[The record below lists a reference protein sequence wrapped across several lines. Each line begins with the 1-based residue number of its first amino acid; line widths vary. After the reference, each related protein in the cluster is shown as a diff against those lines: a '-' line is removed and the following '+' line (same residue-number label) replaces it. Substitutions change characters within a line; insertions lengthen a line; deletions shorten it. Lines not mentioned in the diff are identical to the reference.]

1 MTMRF
6 LPLAVL
12 LTVSGVATADEEEA
26 DTCLRTKIW
35 AGYND
40 GWAVRT
46 ATSASLAEG
55 DHRIY
60 LVTMYAGNE
69 YRLQVC
75 GDANANDVDLVLH
88 DANGTELM
96 RDESDDREPMINFK
110 PASTDTYYIAVYAGS
125 LAKGQTKAGVA
136 MAVTYK

>member
-1 MTMRF
+1 MR
-6 LPLAVL
+6 LLAL
-12 LTVSGVATADEEEA
+12 MGILSLGSGEATADEEEA

-35 AGYND
+35 EGYNE

-46 ATSASLAEG
+46 ATSATLEEG
-55 DHRIY
+55 GHRIY
-60 LVTMYAGNE
+60 VVTMYAGNE

-75 GDANANDVDLVLH
+75 GDANANNLDIVLH

-96 RDESDDREPMINFK
+96 RDESADREPLVNFK
-110 PASTDTYYIAVYAGS
+110 PSSTDTYYIAVYAGS
-125 LAKGQTKAGVA
+125 LAKGQDKAGVA

>member
-1 MTMRF
+1 MRF
-6 LPLAVL
+6 IPLLAL
-12 LTVSGVATADEEEA
+12 LSVSGAAIADEEEA

-35 AGYND
+35 EGYND

-46 ATSASLAEG
+46 ATSATLAEG

-75 GDANANDVDLVLH
+75 GDANANDLDLVLH

-96 RDESDDREPMINFK
+96 RDESDDREPLINFK
-110 PASTDTYYIAVYAGS
+110 PSSTDTSV
-125 LAKGQTKAGVA
+125 AKSWQV
-136 MAVTYK
+136 

>member
-1 MTMRF
+1 MMRL
-6 LPLAVL
+6 LPLIAL
-12 LTVSGVATADEEEA
+12 LSVSGLAVADEEEA

-35 AGYND
+35 EGYND

-46 ATSASLAEG
+46 ATSATLAEG

-75 GDANANDVDLVLH
+75 GDANANDLDLVLH

-96 RDESDDREPMINFK
+96 RDESDDREPLINFK
-110 PASTDTYYIAVYAGS
+110 PSSTDTYYIAVYAGA
-125 LAKGQTKAGVA
+125 LAKGQTKSGVA

>member
-1 MTMRF
+1 MRF
-6 LPLAVL
+6 ITLIGL
-12 LTVSGVATADEEEA
+12 LTLGGVAIADEEEA

-35 AGYND
+35 EGYNE

-46 ATSASLAEG
+46 ATSVMLAEG

-60 LVTMYAGNE
+60 VVTMYAGNE

-75 GDANANDVDLVLH
+75 GDANANNLDIVLH

-96 RDESDDREPMINFK
+96 RDESDDREPLVNFK
-110 PASTDTYYIAVYAGS
+110 PSSTDTYYIAVYAGA
-125 LAKGQTKAGVA
+125 LAKGQDKAGVA

>member
-1 MTMRF
+1 MRTIALF
-6 LPLAVL
+6 GMLAAG
-12 LTVSGVATADEEEA
+12 GVAVADEEEA
-26 DTCLRTKIW
+26 DSCLRTKIW
-35 AGYND
+35 EGYNE

-46 ATSASLAEG
+46 ATSATLAEG

-75 GDANANDVDLVLH
+75 GDANANDLDLVLH

-96 RDESDDREPMINFK
+96 RDESDDREPLINFK
-110 PASTDTYYIAVYAGS
+110 PSSTDTYYIAVYAGS
-125 LAKGQTKAGVA
+125 LAKGQSKAGVA

>member
-1 MTMRF
+1 MRF
-6 LPLAVL
+6 ITLIGL
-12 LTVSGVATADEEEA
+12 LTLGGVAIADEEEA

-35 AGYND
+35 EGYNE

-46 ATSASLAEG
+46 ATSATLAEG

-60 LVTMYAGNE
+60 VVTMYAGNE

-75 GDANANDVDLVLH
+75 GDANANNLDIVLH
-88 DANGTELM
+88 DASGTELM
-96 RDESDDREPMINFK
+96 RDESDDREPLVNFK
-110 PASTDTYYIAVYAGS
+110 PSSTDTYYIAVYAGA
-125 LAKGQTKAGVA
+125 LAKGQDKAGVA

>member
-1 MTMRF
+1 MRIF
-6 LPLAVL
+6 SILAL
-12 LTVSGVATADEEEA
+12 LTAAGVAVADEEEA

-35 AGYND
+35 AGYNE

-46 ATSASLAEG
+46 ATTATLAEG

-75 GDANANDVDLVLH
+75 GDANANNIDIVLH

-96 RDESDDREPMINFK
+96 RDESDDREPLVNFT
-110 PASTDTYYIAVYAGS
+110 PSSTDTYYIAVYAGA
-125 LAKGQTKAGVA
+125 LAAGQGNAGVA

>member
-1 MTMRF
+1 MRF
-6 LPLAVL
+6 FALFGL
-12 LTVSGVATADEEEA
+12 LTAGGIAFADEEEA

-35 AGYND
+35 EGYNE

-75 GDANANDVDLVLH
+75 GDANANDIDIVLH

-96 RDESDDREPMINFK
+96 RDESDDREPLVNFK
-110 PASTDTYYIAVYAGS
+110 PSSTDTYYIAVYAGS
-125 LAKGQTKAGVA
+125 LAKGQDKAGVA

>member
-1 MTMRF
+1 MRF
-6 LPLAVL
+6 LPLALL

-75 GDANANDVDLVLH
+75 GDANANDVDIVLH

-96 RDESDDREPMINFK
+96 RDESDAREPLINFK

>member
-1 MTMRF
+1 MRF
-6 LPLAVL
+6 LTLLGL
-12 LTVSGVATADEEEA
+12 LTAGGIALADEEEA

-35 AGYND
+35 EGYNE

-46 ATSASLAEG
+46 ATSATLAEG

-75 GDANANDVDLVLH
+75 GDANANDIDIVLH

-96 RDESDDREPMINFK
+96 RDESDDREPLVNFK
-110 PASTDTYYIAVYAGS
+110 PSSTDTYYIAVYAGS
-125 LAKGQTKAGVA
+125 LAKGQDKAGGA

>member
-1 MTMRF
+1 MRF
-6 LPLAVL
+6 LALIGL
-12 LTVSGVATADEEEA
+12 LTAGGIAIADEEEA

-35 AGYND
+35 EGYNE

-46 ATSASLAEG
+46 ATSATLAEG

-75 GDANANDVDLVLH
+75 GDANANDIDIVLH

-96 RDESDDREPMINFK
+96 RDESDDREPMVNFK
-110 PASTDTYYIAVYAGS
+110 PSSTDTYYIAVYAS
-125 LAKGQTKAGVA
+125 TLAKGQDKAGVA

>member
-1 MTMRF
+1 MRI
-6 LPLAVL
+6 LPLMAL
-12 LTVSGVATADEEEA
+12 LFVSGLAVADEEEA

-35 AGYND
+35 EGYND

-46 ATSASLAEG
+46 ATSATLAEG

-75 GDANANDVDLVLH
+75 GDANANDLDLVLH

-96 RDESDDREPMINFK
+96 RDESDDREPLINFK

-125 LAKGQTKAGVA
+125 LAKGQTKSGVA

>member
-1 MTMRF
+1 MR
-6 LPLAVL
+6 LLALFGL
-12 LTVSGVATADEEEA
+12 LTAGGIALADEEEA

-35 AGYND
+35 EGYNE

-75 GDANANDVDLVLH
+75 GDANANDIDIVLH

-96 RDESDDREPMINFK
+96 RDESDDREPLVNFK
-110 PASTDTYYIAVYAGS
+110 PSSTDTYYIAVYAGS
-125 LAKGQTKAGVA
+125 LAKGQDKAGVA

>member
-1 MTMRF
+1 MRF
-6 LPLAVL
+6 LSLALL

-75 GDANANDVDLVLH
+75 GDANANDVDIVLH

-96 RDESDDREPMINFK
+96 RDESDDREPLINFK

>member
-1 MTMRF
+1 MRF
-6 LPLAVL
+6 LALFGL
-12 LTVSGVATADEEEA
+12 LTAGGIALADEEEA

-35 AGYND
+35 EGYNE

-75 GDANANDVDLVLH
+75 GDANANDIDIVLH

-96 RDESDDREPMINFK
+96 RDESDDREPLVNFK
-110 PASTDTYYIAVYAGS
+110 PSSTDTYYIAVYAGS
-125 LAKGQTKAGVA
+125 LAKGQDKAGVA

>member
-1 MTMRF
+1 MRF
-6 LPLAVL
+6 LALIGML
-12 LTVSGVATADEEEA
+12 SLGGVAIADEEEA

-35 AGYND
+35 EGYNE

-46 ATSASLAEG
+46 ATSATLEEG
-55 DHRIY
+55 GHRIY
-60 LVTMYAGNE
+60 VVTMYAGNE

-75 GDANANDVDLVLH
+75 GDANANNLDIVLH

-96 RDESDDREPMINFK
+96 RDESDDREPIVNFK
-110 PASTDTYYIAVYAGS
+110 PSSTDTYYIAVYAGS
-125 LAKGQTKAGVA
+125 LAKGQGKAGVA

>member
-1 MTMRF
+1 MRF
-6 LPLAVL
+6 IPLLAL
-12 LTVSGVATADEEEA
+12 LSVSGTAIADEEEA

-35 AGYND
+35 EGYNE

-46 ATSASLAEG
+46 ATSATLAEG

-75 GDANANDVDLVLH
+75 GDANANDIDLVLH

-96 RDESDDREPMINFK
+96 RDESDDREPLINFK
-110 PASTDTYYIAVYAGS
+110 PSSTDTYYIAVYACS
-125 LAKGQTKAGVA
+125 LAKGQSKAGVA

>member
-1 MTMRF
+1 MRF
-6 LPLAVL
+6 LALIGM
-12 LTVSGVATADEEEA
+12 LTAGGIAIADEEEA

-35 AGYND
+35 EGYNE

-46 ATSASLAEG
+46 ATSATLAEG

-75 GDANANDVDLVLH
+75 GDANANDIDIVLH
-88 DANGTELM
+88 DANGIELM
-96 RDESDDREPMINFK
+96 RDESDDREPMVNFK
-110 PASTDTYYIAVYAGS
+110 PSSTDTYYIAVYAGS
-125 LAKGQTKAGVA
+125 LAKGQDKAGVA

>member
-1 MTMRF
+1 MRF
-6 LPLAVL
+6 LALIGL
-12 LTVSGVATADEEEA
+12 LTAGGIAVADEEEA

-35 AGYND
+35 EGYNE

-46 ATSASLAEG
+46 ATSATLGEG

-60 LVTMYAGNE
+60 IVTMYAGNE

-75 GDANANDVDLVLH
+75 GDANAKDIDIVMH
-88 DANGTELM
+88 DANGTELI
-96 RDESDDREPMINFK
+96 RDESDDREPIVNFK
-110 PASTDTYYIAVYAGS
+110 PSSTDTYYIAVYAGS
-125 LAKGQTKAGVA
+125 LAKGQDKAGVA

>member
-1 MTMRF
+1 MRF
-6 LPLAVL
+6 LALIGLMAAGGIAL
-12 LTVSGVATADEEEA
+12 ADEEEA

-35 AGYND
+35 EGYNE

-46 ATSASLAEG
+46 ATSATLGEG

-75 GDANANDVDLVLH
+75 GDANANDIDIVLH
-88 DANGTELM
+88 DANGIELM
-96 RDESDDREPMINFK
+96 RDESNDREPMVNFK
-110 PASTDTYYIAVYAGS
+110 PSSTDTYYIAVYASG
-125 LAKGQTKAGVA
+125 LQKGQDKAGVA

>member
-1 MTMRF
+1 MRF
-6 LPLAVL
+6 LPLTL
-12 LTVSGVATADEEEA
+12 LLSVSGPAVADEEEA

-35 AGYND
+35 EGYNE

-46 ATSASLAEG
+46 ATSATLAEG

-75 GDANANDVDLVLH
+75 GDANANDLDLVLH

-96 RDESDDREPMINFK
+96 RDESDDREPLINFK
-110 PASTDTYYIAVYAGS
+110 PSSTDTYYIAVYAGS
-125 LAKGQTKAGVA
+125 LRRVKARLGWRWR
-136 MAVTYK
+136 